1 MTKLKSSGFTQW
13 LNVVS
18 EDIQPGYAPEEIS
31 FGGYT
36 TKNLHHS
43 ADAAMAF
50 QSTIEKVKRGEINDS
65 TGVLHA
71 LKATDTYMGLN
82 DIHLEQGKAP
92 DETELKTWRDAHVEA
107 RFHLNKVGEFMHHM
121 DYWHM
126 HEHELQDME
135 TEYTPETAGAEMADS
150 YIPQNDLVES
160 AAARFN
166 QKVKQAQD
174 AHEAG
179 DHKRAKYHLDTAR
192 NFMLGINSNDHS
204 KIKDSYPKYKELRD
218 MHKEEVELD
227 EEVKHPSEDQVSRDL
242 KARYGEANYKS
253 KATGSTHRVT
263 HDGKHYRSGMMRS
276 SSVSG
281 LLNLIDKKVN
291 NKTPATGTMRF
302 EEFEL
307 DEAVKL
313 GTKVKIHAPGRDYHG
328 QVGHI
333 GEIRHG
339 AYKGAPKTYTVD
351 YGDRKSIQLDK
362 KDIKVHKEEVELD
375 EESSD
380 KIHDIASLQKHFHAS
395 VAYDAASHGPAM
407 MQRKDNSGK
416 VRQLVRLPNGK
427 YRETDLNEA
436 LTDKTIK
443 SGDKIKVARVIA
455 DMLGVENAETMSPEA
470 AINAGLRKIKN
481 KRMTP
486 ELVGV
491 VKKMLTLA
499 QEVGVKVD
507 ASLVP
512 KTVNESEEVDKDDDY
527 NIAKDILRFSDFQK
541 LSKMNR
547 GIEQKDPTEV
557 GHSLHHDDQDQVRC
571 MKVKYKTED
580 FDLEESFVVK
590 DPVGKIVHTA
600 YSQKTAEKKAE
611 ELSTDT
617 KQKHTVHYDREAYVK
632 EDMDSAD
639 YKINPETGRKY
650 RAHKIEF
657 DNSGANGKLD
667 HDDEIKEEVEEFDF
681 SEDDLEKMVGSVN
694 TEDDIMHA
702 YDDGELVLVDVETG
716 EEINE
721 ESIINT
727 EILSEV
733 LSRIERMKAKIRFAR
748 TAPKRERRM
757 QIALKRRSD
766 TKTLNKRARRVAIAL
781 LKQRIMRKPAAQL
794 TVSEKERVERML
806 ASRKAVIDRLA
817 MKLTPRVR
825 KIETDRLSHS
835 KATQS

>member
-1 MTKLKSSGFTQW
+1 MKSYKKII
-13 LNVVS
+13 

-50 QSTIEKVKRGEINDS
+50 QATIEKVKRGEIADS

-82 DIHLEQGKAP
+82 DMHLEQGKAP
-92 DETELKTWRDAHVEA
+92 DEKELKTWRDAHVEA

-135 TEYTPETAGAEMADS
+135 ADYTPETAGAEMADS

-166 QKVKQAQD
+166 QKVKQAQA

-227 EEVKHPSEDQVSRDL
+227 E
-242 KARYGEANYKS
+242 
-253 KATGSTHRVT
+253 
-263 HDGKHYRSGMMRS
+263 
-276 SSVSG
+276 
-281 LLNLIDKKVN
+281 
-291 NKTPATGTMRF
+291 
-302 EEFEL
+302 
-307 DEAVKL
+307 
-313 GTKVKIHAPGRDYHG
+313 
-328 QVGHI
+328 
-333 GEIRHG
+333 
-339 AYKGAPKTYTVD
+339 
-351 YGDRKSIQLDK
+351 
-362 KDIKVHKEEVELD
+362 
-375 EESSD
+375 
-380 KIHDIASLQKHFHAS
+380 
-395 VAYDAASHGPAM
+395 
-407 MQRKDNSGK
+407 
-416 VRQLVRLPNGK
+416 
-427 YRETDLNEA
+427 A

-455 DMLGVENAETMSPEA
+455 DMLGVENAETMTPEA

-486 ELVGV
+486 ELIGV

-512 KTVNESEEVDKDDDY
+512 KAVNESEEVDKDDDY

-547 GIEQKDPTEV
+547 GIERKDPTEV
-557 GHSLHHDDQDQVRC
+557 GHSLHHDDEDHVRR

-580 FDLEESFVVK
+580 LDLEESFVVK
-590 DPVGKIVHTA
+590 DPAGKVVHTA
-600 YSQKTAEKKAE
+600 YSQKAAEKKAE
-611 ELSTDT
+611 ELSSDS
-617 KQKHTVHYDREAYVK
+617 KQKHTVDYDREAYVK
-632 EDMDSAD
+632 EDVASAD
-639 YKINPETGRKY
+639 YKVNPETGRKY

-657 DNSGANGKLD
+657 ANSGMKDKLD
-667 HDDEIKEEVEEFDF
+667 PEQVKEEVEEIDF
-681 SEDDLEKMVGSVN
+681 SEDDLEKMANSVN

-702 YDDGELVLVDVETG
+702 YDDGELVLVDSETG

-733 LSRIERMKAKIRFAR
+733 MSRIERMRAKIRFAR

-781 LKQRIMRKPAAQL
+781 MKQRIMKKPAAEL

-806 ASRKAVIDRLA
+806 STRKAAIDRLA